1 MTDKKWYSVEDI
13 ELAKSTLSEMPD
25 LTPIRLTKSDVLEQL
40 KEQIVELSLK
50 KGYSV
55 EDIRSALDSAG
66 VKTSAKSV
74 RDVLNSSRKSPSRT
88 TRSRKSG
95 TEATDRPA
103 QKS

>member
-13 ELAKSTLSEMPD
+13 ELAKSALSEMPD
-25 LTPIRLTKSDVLEQL
+25 LTPTRLTKSAVLEQL

-66 VKTSAKSV
+66 IKASAKSV
-74 RDVLNSSRKSPSRT
+74 RDILNSTKKSSSQTSRT
-88 TRSRKSG
+88 RKVIKE
-95 TEATDRPA
+95 TTDKPA
-103 QKS
+103 

>member
-13 ELAKSTLSEMPD
+13 ELAKSALSEMPD
-25 LTPIRLTKSDVLEQL
+25 LTPTRLTKSDVLEQL

-66 VKTSAKSV
+66 IKASAKSV
-74 RDVLNSSRKSPSRT
+74 RDVLNSTKKSASRT
-88 TRSRKSG
+88 SRVRKPVKQSDEKS
-95 TEATDRPA
+95 A
-103 QKS
+103 

>member
-13 ELAKSTLSEMPD
+13 ELAKSALSEMPD
-25 LTPIRLTKSDVLEQL
+25 LTPTRLTKSDVLEPL

-66 VKTSAKSV
+66 IKASARSV
-74 RDVLNSSRKSPSRT
+74 RDILNSTKKSPSRT
-88 TRSRKSG
+88 SRTRKAIKETTDKS
-95 TEATDRPA
+95 A
-103 QKS
+103 

>member
-13 ELAKSTLSEMPD
+13 ELAKSALSEMPD
-25 LTPIRLTKSDVLEQL
+25 LTPTRLTKSAVLEQL

-66 VKTSAKSV
+66 IKASAKSV
-74 RDVLNSSRKSPSRT
+74 RDILNSTKKSPSRT
-88 TRSRKSG
+88 SRTKKVIKETTEKS
-95 TEATDRPA
+95 A
-103 QKS
+103 